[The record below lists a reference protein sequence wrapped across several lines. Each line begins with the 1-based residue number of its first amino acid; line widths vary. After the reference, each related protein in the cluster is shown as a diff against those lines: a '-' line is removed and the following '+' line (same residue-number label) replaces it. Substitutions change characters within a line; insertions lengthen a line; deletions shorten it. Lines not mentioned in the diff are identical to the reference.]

1 MVPGLLLAP
10 VDEAA
15 VTLSPNDEDVL
26 LGGVAMWR
34 RVADAIR
41 LDIVG
46 GKLARGDRLPGETT
60 LATRFDVNRHT
71 VRRALTALKSD
82 GVVSA
87 EQGRGWFVAEARRLS
102 YRIGKRTR
110 FSEGLA
116 GQARNLE
123 RKLLATSTEAAGANV
138 ARALKI
144 KPGMAT
150 LRLETLSLADG
161 RPLSRA
167 TSWLDKHRFAG
178 FAEAFERTRSVTAA
192 FRALGVADYSRT
204 ATHISAR
211 HADAEET
218 KLLRLAPGAI
228 LLVSESIDADPE
240 GRPLQYA
247 LSRFPADRMELI
259 V

>member
-1 MVPGLLLAP
+1 MTPPA
-10 VDEAA
+10 
-15 VTLSPNDEDVL
+15 NDDNDAL
-26 LGGVAMWR
+26 LGGVAVWR

-60 LATRFDVNRHT
+60 LASRFDVNRHT

-87 EQGRGWFVAEARRLS
+87 EQGRGWFVAEARRVS

-116 GQARNLE
+116 GQARNIE
-123 RKLLATSTEAAGANV
+123 RKLLGTSSEPASPTV
-138 ARALKI
+138 ARALHLR
-144 KPGMAT
+144 PGAMT
-150 LRLETLSLADG
+150 IRLETLSSADG

-167 TSWLDKHRFAG
+167 TSWLEQRRFPD
-178 FAEAFERTRSVTAA
+178 FAPAFERARSVTAA
-192 FRALGVADYSRT
+192 FRGLGIADYSR
-204 ATHISAR
+204 ASTHISAR
-211 HADAEET
+211 HADAEEIR
-218 KLLRLAPGAI
+218 LLRLAPGAI
-228 LLVSESIDADPE
+228 LLVSESVDADPD
-240 GRPLQYA
+240 GRPIQYA

>member
-1 MVPGLLLAP
+1 MTLAP
-10 VDEAA
+10 HD
-15 VTLSPNDEDVL
+15 DDVL
-26 LGGVAMWR
+26 FGGVAMWR

-46 GKLARGDRLPGETT
+46 GKLVRGHRLPGETT
-60 LATRFDVNRHT
+60 LASRFDVNRHT
-71 VRRALTALKSD
+71 VRRALAALD
-82 GVVSA
+82 AEGVVHA

-123 RKLLATSTEAAGANV
+123 RRLLSTSIEPANANV
-138 ARALKI
+138 ARALRLR
-144 KPGMAT
+144 PGAMT
-150 LRLETLSLADG
+150 VRIETLSSADA

-167 TSWLDKHRFAG
+167 SSWLDQRRFAD
-178 FAEAFERTRSVTAA
+178 FPAIFERARSVTSA
-192 FRALGVADYSRT
+192 FRSFGITDYARAS
-204 ATHISAR
+204 THISAR
-211 HADAEET
+211 HADADET
-218 KLLRLAPGAI
+218 RLLRLAPGAI
-228 LLVSESIDADPE
+228 LLVSESVDADPD
-240 GRPLQYA
+240 GRPIQYA

>member
-1 MVPGLLLAP
+1 VL
-10 VDEAA
+10 DEAA
-15 VTLSPNDEDVL
+15 VTLTSYDDDVV
-26 LGGVAMWR
+26 LGGVAIWR

-46 GKLARGDRLPGETT
+46 GKLERGDRLPGETT
-60 LATRFDVNRHT
+60 LAARFAVNRHT
-71 VRRALTALKSD
+71 VRRALTALKAD
-82 GVVSA
+82 GVVNA

-110 FSEGLA
+110 FSEGLS
-116 GQARNLE
+116 GQAHNLE
-123 RKLLATSTEAAGANV
+123 RRLLSTSNETASATV
-138 ARALKI
+138 ARALKL
-144 KPGMAT
+144 KPGT
-150 LRLETLSLADG
+150 VTIRIETLSIADG

-167 TSWLDKHRFAG
+167 TNWLEQRRFGEFPAM
-178 FAEAFERTRSVTAA
+178 FERARSVTAV
-192 FRALGVADYSRT
+192 FRSFGIADYSRA

-218 KLLRLAPGAI
+218 RLLRLAPGAI

-240 GRPLQYA
+240 GRPIQYA
-247 LSRFPADRMELI
+247 LSRFPADRLELI

>member
-1 MVPGLLLAP
+1 MTLAAR
-10 VDEAA
+10 DDDA
-15 VTLSPNDEDVL
+15 LF
-26 LGGVAMWR
+26 GGVAMWR
-34 RVADAIR
+34 RVADSIR

-46 GKLARGDRLPGETT
+46 GKLARGDRLAGETT
-60 LATRFDVNRHT
+60 LAARFDVNRHT
-71 VRRALTALKSD
+71 VRRALAALD
-82 GVVSA
+82 AEGVVHA

-110 FSEGLA
+110 FAEGLA

-123 RKLLATSTEAAGANV
+123 RHLLAVTTEAASAGV
-138 ARALKI
+138 ARALKL
-144 KPGMAT
+144 KPGALT
-150 LRLETLSLADG
+150 IRLETLSSADG
-161 RPLSRA
+161 RPVSRA
-167 TSWLDKHRFAG
+167 TSWLDQRRFAD
-178 FAEAFERTRSVTAA
+178 FPTQFERAHSVTAA
-192 FRALGVADYSRT
+192 FRSLGITDYSRA

-228 LLVSESIDADPE
+228 LLVSEAIDADTE
-240 GRPLQYA
+240 GRPIQYA

>member
-1 MVPGLLLAP
+1 MTLG
-10 VDEAA
+10 VDE
-15 VTLSPNDEDVL
+15 DDVL
-26 LGGVAMWR
+26 FGGVAMWR

-46 GKLARGDRLPGETT
+46 GKLARGDKLAGETT
-60 LATRFDVNRHT
+60 LATRFAVNRHT
-71 VRRALTALKSD
+71 VRRALAALEAE
-82 GVVSA
+82 GVVHA

-123 RKLLATSTEAAGANV
+123 RRLLATTHEPASANV
-138 ARALKI
+138 ARALRLR
-144 KPGMAT
+144 PGAMT
-150 LRLETLSLADG
+150 LRLETLSIADG

-167 TSWLDKHRFAG
+167 TSWLDQRRFAG
-178 FAEAFERTRSVTAA
+178 FADAFERTKSVTTA
-192 FRALGVADYSRT
+192 FKSLGVADYSRA

-211 HADAEET
+211 HADADET

-228 LLVSESIDADPE
+228 LLVSEAIDADSE
-240 GRPLQYA
+240 GRPIQYA